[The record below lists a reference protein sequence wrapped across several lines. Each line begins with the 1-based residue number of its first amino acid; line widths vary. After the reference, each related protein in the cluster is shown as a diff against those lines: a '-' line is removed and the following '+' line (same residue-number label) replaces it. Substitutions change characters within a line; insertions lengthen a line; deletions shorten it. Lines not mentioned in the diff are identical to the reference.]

1 MRTAW
6 LIAVSDFIIP
16 CILQV
21 IQVGI
26 VFHGPTKGQSEEGWF
41 NECSIVMIVNGYV
54 IIVGVV
60 FATVWAGANNWAMKE
75 GVYWEKIPTTP
86 MSAITPSS
94 ATLSDKLKNLSEE
107 GTEYLCR
114 RIAAA

>member
-1 MRTAW
+1 
-6 LIAVSDFIIP
+6 
-16 CILQV
+16 
-21 IQVGI
+21 
-26 VFHGPTKGQSEEGWF
+26 
-41 NECSIVMIVNGYV
+41 MIVNGYV

-107 GTEYLCR
+107 GTEY
-114 RIAAA
+114 